1 MRRFYGV
8 YLESTAISTILDLV
22 RFLGEPDSIRF
33 AHITLRGP
41 YASGLDRNHL
51 RQLNDA
57 VEDRTILMLKADA
70 FLSDWQST
78 AVISVDLRAL
88 SSLIHKPD
96 FPDGVPHITLYD
108 GKDRDFCADLC
119 SLAQEYNW
127 ENVLRVGDLQEITP
141 KKRIDQEFLPFFT
154 SFYRYFDILVGDPK
168 IIPQIRHMRSH
179 ERLDMVRS
187 IFERC
192 TATTP
197 EITQAQGI
205 EETYRLPLALRS

>member
-8 YLESTAISTILDLV
+8 YLESTAISTVLDIV

-41 YASGLDRNHL
+41 YESGLNRNHL
-51 RQLNDA
+51 RHLNESVA
-57 VEDRTILMLKADA
+57 DRTILMLKADR
-70 FLSDWQST
+70 FLSNLQST
-78 AVISVDLRAL
+78 AVILVDLRSL
-88 SSLIHKPD
+88 SSLVHKPD
-96 FPDGVPHITLYD
+96 FPDGTPHITIYD
-108 GKDRDFCADLC
+108 GKDRDFCTDVY

-154 SFYRYFDILVGDPK
+154 NFLKYFNLLVGDPAM
-168 IIPQIRHMRSH
+168 IPEVRYMHNR
-179 ERLDMVRS
+179 ERLDIVRS

-192 TATTP
+192 TATEP
-197 EITQAQGI
+197 EVNQSEKTK
-205 EETYRLPLALRS
+205 EPHRLRMALRG